1 MSSTKTRL
9 NIAWISR
16 DRAAVYD
23 KKAVACLGMDAVLFN
38 GKAFLGLWGR
48 GSHNRCKLTYLFFL
62 C

>member
-16 DRAAVYD
+16 DRAAAYD

-38 GKAFLGLWGR
+38 GKAFLGLWGQE
-48 GSHNRCKLTYLFFL
+48 SHNSCKLTYLFLL